1 MSTLS
6 FHQGRPRL
14 AEPELP
20 PTLTPNPI
28 HAASRAPSRTL
39 SALGS
44 LLVYGVFAV
53 CTLALAQGV
62 AHEPRRVETRTIQ
75 DVILNPSAEDR
86 VATVRPPMPER
97 APIRTENLT
106 RPADWKPIEK
116 DDSIPDV
123 APNTMPTRDDSLA
136 HLFSKD
142 MAVAKPGES
151 ATGAG
156 ELLRRGVTSLGS
168 GTTSVQD
175 VDYRQLRVL
184 HQAPVHY
191 PPMARLARVQ
201 GPVEV
206 LITIDPNGVP
216 VQVEANGGHPS
227 LQAEAMRC
235 AREWRFEPARVDGQ
249 PVSARFRLTIQFR
262 LQ

>member
-14 AEPELP
+14 VEPELP

-28 HAASRAPSRTL
+28 HAASRAPSRML
-39 SALGS
+39 SSLGS
-44 LLVYGVFAV
+44 LLVYGVFAMGS
-53 CTLALAQGV
+53 LALARGV
-62 AHEPRRVETRTIQ
+62 AHEPRRPGTRTIQ
-75 DVILNPSAEDR
+75 DVILNPPVEGR
-86 VATVRPPMPER
+86 IEPLRPPAPER
-97 APIRTENLT
+97 PPVRTQGLT
-106 RPADWKPIEK
+106 RPADWKPVHT
-116 DDSIPDV
+116 DDSVPLDT
-123 APNTMPTRDDSLA
+123 PTTLPTRDNSLA
-136 HLFSKD
+136 RLYD
-142 MAVAKPGES
+142 ETMPVAKPGEA

-156 ELLRRGVTSLGS
+156 DLLRRGVTSLGT
-168 GTTSVQD
+168 GTATVQD
-175 VDYRQLRVL
+175 VDYRQVRVL

-191 PPMARLARVQ
+191 PSMARLARVQ

-206 LITIDPNGVP
+206 LITIDPSGVP
-216 VQVEANGGHPS
+216 VQVEATGGHAS

-249 PVSARFRLTIQFR
+249 PVSARFRLTIHFR